1 MWQVSPFI
9 TSIFFILGVFTLYQV
24 IYDGLKTLLHAR
36 NIKIDDDLLN
46 SWLGVIYMLIFIFS
60 MQATL
65 VGTPISWQFMNFQL
79 IALIFCAYFL
89 NIHVR
94 WYYLIPLMLIYMIFN
109 GSIIYWESWCHG
121 LTLMIFYLTLNYFRR
136 HQKNDYPFMYY
147 ILVGTFFSSLLW
159 MFMKI
164 KLNLTWSTYLE
175 EWSYFIIFDTLLYS
189 YVGMILRD
197 SQLKLHL
204 LEFAN
209 HDALT
214 KTQNYAAYSS
224 QIKYLFNDCANN
236 KLHLSMMMFDIDHFK
251 SINDTYGHLA
261 GDQILQHVV
270 DVAQTVIDANDP
282 KVKLYRTGGEEF
294 NILFPGYDL
303 AATESIVREIF
314 LALNHLTVNIN
325 DQTIRMSISVG
336 VSTISSQDTNPID
349 FYKRVDTN
357 LYYSKKNGRMQ
368 ITTA

>member
-1 MWQVSPFI
+1 
-9 TSIFFILGVFTLYQV
+9 
-24 IYDGLKTLLHAR
+24 
-36 NIKIDDDLLN
+36 
-46 SWLGVIYMLIFIFS
+46 
-60 MQATL
+60 
-65 VGTPISWQFMNFQL
+65 
-79 IALIFCAYFL
+79 
-89 NIHVR
+89 
-94 WYYLIPLMLIYMIFN
+94 
-109 GSIIYWESWCHG
+109 
-121 LTLMIFYLTLNYFRR
+121 
-136 HQKNDYPFMYY
+136 MYY

-164 KLNLTWSTYLE
+164 KFNLTWSTYLE
-175 EWSYFIIFDTLLYS
+175 EWSYVIIFDTLLYS